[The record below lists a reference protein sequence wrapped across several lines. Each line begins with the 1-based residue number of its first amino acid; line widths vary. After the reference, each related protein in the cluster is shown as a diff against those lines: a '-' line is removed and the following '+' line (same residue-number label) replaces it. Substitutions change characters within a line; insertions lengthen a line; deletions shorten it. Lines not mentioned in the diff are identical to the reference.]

1 VKRTTVPPEE
11 PWVDGLERN
20 AARRCADAVAA
31 LQAVSYLLAA
41 GEQIPRAG
49 DLDPALRLLA
59 AVEAVQVAE
68 RAVGELRVLVVEL
81 AIDHGAPPAAVGA
94 DLDD

>member
-1 VKRTTVPPEE
+1 
-11 PWVDGLERN
+11 VDGLERN

-31 LQAVSYLLAA
+31 LQAVSYLLAVGGA
-41 GEQIPRAG
+41 TPRAG
-49 DLDPALRLLA
+49 DIDPALRLMA

-68 RAVGELRVLVVEL
+68 RAVSELRVLMIEL
-81 AIDHGAPPAAVGA
+81 AVDNGAPPAAVGW